1 MRRLI
6 LILASILVCW
16 SAIAQKPTKEE
27 RKALQA
33 ERKAMRIEHRAERAE
48 YYRIKD
54 SLLWAE
60 INRADSIRNVERKKE
75 GTTDIIATTSLSV
88 TKAIDH
94 VARSLIAADYV
105 IAVDKEYGTIK
116 TEQVSAEGI
125 NYSLYFR
132 FVHHDNGTEVKAC
145 AFAHRNAGIAMYGIV
160 STNSY
165 TVKVTNGHHQSV
177 SHTAFSAY
185 EKVLITLP
193 DVQLQYIKEDK

>member
-1 MRRLI
+1 M
-6 LILASILVCW
+6 
-16 SAIAQKPTKEE
+16 
-27 RKALQA
+27 QA
-33 ERKAMRIEHRAERAE
+33 AREQQ
-48 YYRIKD
+48 IKD
-54 SLLWAE
+54 SLFWAE
-60 INRADSIRNVERKKE
+60 IHKADSIRHVERKKE

-132 FVHHDNGTEVKAC
+132 FVQHDNGAEVKAC

-165 TVKVTNGHHQSV
+165 TVKVTNGHYQSV